1 MDLRKSPWEALHE
14 AYQIEGKRCWGEGF
28 DGKIPGYIADTWLR
42 DCELGILRFVDAFV
56 DFTYMM
62 LHDVIQI

>member
-42 DCELGILRFVDAFV
+42 HCELGISRFVD
-56 DFTYMM
+56 
-62 LHDVIQI
+62 VIVL